1 MRTNPVAVTDD
12 TDQERVG
19 QLFREHGL
27 FVVPVVDHAGRMK
40 GVVTVDDIV
49 AVLDEEATEDMQKT
63 GGVAALDAPYP
74 KATFGSMLRK
84 RGGWLTLLFFGEM
97 LTATAMAW
105 FEEQLARAIVLALF
119 VPLIISSGGNAGSQA
134 TTLVI
139 RAMALGEVT
148 SRDWLG
154 VVRREF
160 AVGLALGVLLASIG
174 AVRILLWQE
183 LFGSV
188 RPALCTH
195 RDHSVAQSRGCGAV
209 GDARRFRTA
218 LHPSLFQVGSCQCIG
233 AVCRHTRGR
242 DGLDYLFHCSG
253 RCSKRNVVVICG
265 VH

>member
-74 KATFGSMLRK
+74 KATLGSMLRK

-160 AVGLALGVLLASIG
+160 AVGWPWVSSWLQLEQCGFYCGRNCLDRYGQHYV
-174 AVRILLWQE
+174 
-183 LFGSV
+183 
-188 RPALCTH
+188 PH

-242 DGLDYLFHCSG
+242 DGLDYLFHCCG